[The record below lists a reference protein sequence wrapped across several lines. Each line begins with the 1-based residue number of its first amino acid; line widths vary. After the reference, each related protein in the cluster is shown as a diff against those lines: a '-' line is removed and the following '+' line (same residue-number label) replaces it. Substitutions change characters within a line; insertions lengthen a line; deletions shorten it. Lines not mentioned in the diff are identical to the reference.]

1 MAVGTFTSICTEW
14 PGGDGGDD
22 DADGDDED
30 DQEHEN
36 GEDLRGPGYRPSART
51 AVSISASSFGI
62 SASSSGIAGCAP
74 PLSTP
79 MFTLPTASSSGIAG
93 CGPPL
98 ECESL
103 LVSMSASS
111 VYLFRTAMLIVLI
124 VLIDA

>member
-1 MAVGTFTSICTEW
+1 MAVGTFASICTEW

-22 DADGDDED
+22 DADNDDHGGDDDAHDDDED

-79 MFTLPTASSSGIAG
+79 MFTSPTASSSGIAG
-93 CGPPL
+93 CAPPL
-98 ECESL
+98 RFDEAT
-103 LVSMSASS
+103 MAH
-111 VYLFRTAMLIVLI
+111 RTMARSRVT
-124 VLIDA
+124 A